1 MIHSKYSIQSKGQR
15 VTETDPSKEKQQ
27 ELRLF
32 LFITVVLFPLL
43 SVILVGGYGL
53 LIWISQMIFGPPGM

>member
-1 MIHSKYSIQSKGQR
+1 MAK
-15 VTETDPSKEKQQ
+15 TDPSKEKQQ